1 MGLPKARGPQSIQIE
16 GLRMPCVR
24 LACDLWMGPPA
35 IRAHLWCAFL
45 IMSGRENVNA
55 RLGER
60 NCLRDKEAVIH
71 EKISARAS
79 AIPPLTAMSI
89 APGGPP
95 PYVRLAQSAALA
107 YWSRVR
113 ECFVFGAEFSR
124 SLSYRVPGVGLTR
137 STR

>member
-1 MGLPKARGPQSIQIE
+1 MSSATDASACMLTEQCK
-16 GLRMPCVR
+16 R
-24 LACDLWMGPPA
+24 LACDLWMEHPA

-113 ECFVFGAEFSR
+113 ECFVFVAEWSTP
-124 SLSYRVPGVGLTR
+124 LSYRAGT
-137 STR
+137 